1 MGSYAFLDSL
11 DPIDRVLSAGTPEL
25 EAKVYVPIFWLALFD
40 ASDLRAEPLSGVSY
54 GGREGLFV
62 IEPPYLVSD
71 SASAIARFKRRTPAL
86 AALCTE
92 THQPL
97 LKKFSTFV
105 KRLKPSLMVRLSD
118 LASPTFTK
126 QIRGAL
132 ELVAQLDK
140 ADASPEQYLVEP
152 LTSIWAKPD
161 WRESEHAESLLSG
174 WGWQVSSE
182 ERAKRASERKWQKA
196 VSGRPEGEL
205 IAYAANNSYQ
215 ADDLV
220 NHPTLGAGIVVRLVE
235 GSKIEVLFRD
245 GPRTLVHGR
254 SQNNPAKERLTR

>member
-1 MGSYAFLDSL
+1 MASYAFLDSL

-25 EAKVYVPIFWLALFD
+25 EAKLYVPLFWLALFE
-40 ASDLRAEPLSGVSY
+40 AGDLRAEPLSGVKY
-54 GGREGLFV
+54 GDRDGLFA
-62 IEPPYLVSD
+62 IEPPYLVTD

-105 KRLKPSLMVRLSD
+105 RRLKPSLIVRLSD
-118 LASPTFTK
+118 LDVKA

-140 ADASPEQYLVEP
+140 PDASVDEYLVEP
-152 LTSIWAKPD
+152 LTTVWAKPD

-182 ERAKRASERKWQKA
+182 ERAQRARERKWQKA

-205 IAYAANNSYQ
+205 INYAASRSY
-215 ADDLV
+215 APDELV

-245 GPRTLVHGR
+245 GPKTLVHAR
-254 SQNNPAKERLTR
+254 STDNPPKQRLTR